1 MFQILSTFCQ
11 TEYHNVPH
19 MISLSFYG
27 AIPAIP
33 ISPCAVPGQRWG
45 TFVGH
50 RRRLPGCL
58 RGFSDKTEW
67 KISRKPFKIPM
78 KDGRIPFNQSKTNPW
93 RGWVSISY
101 ISYIFKWHP
110 VGPVYL
116 LTCRTCQVAG
126 SSPDETIPE
135 MEEDRWTDW
144 AIAPDR
150 ASLCWKDMSSIL
162 KASSAVNQFNP
173 TKSNLPILPWVQP
186 SARNSLLGQSGCD
199 HFRLFHWGQE
209 QCHPS
214 YLWFLFTLVD
224 ILCRGIPFKTSPNYY
239 HY

>member
-93 RGWVSISY
+93 RG
-101 ISYIFKWHP
+101 
-110 VGPVYL
+110 
-116 LTCRTCQVAG
+116 
-126 SSPDETIPE
+126 
-135 MEEDRWTDW
+135 
-144 AIAPDR
+144 
-150 ASLCWKDMSSIL
+150 
-162 KASSAVNQFNP
+162 
-173 TKSNLPILPWVQP
+173 
-186 SARNSLLGQSGCD
+186 
-199 HFRLFHWGQE
+199 
-209 QCHPS
+209 
-214 YLWFLFTLVD
+214 
-224 ILCRGIPFKTSPNYY
+224 
-239 HY
+239 